1 VLIVIN
7 GVSAILKAFKET
19 VDPRGQDT
27 ATVVIAVGTG
37 TTNLALGKPATQSS
51 TYLYHSIVPVAGY
64 AVDGNT
70 DGYFLNTW

>member
-7 GVSAILKAFKET
+7 GVSAILKA
-19 VDPRGQDT
+19 
-27 ATVVIAVGTG
+27 VIAVGTG

-70 DGYFLNTW
+70 DGY

>member
-1 VLIVIN
+1 M
-7 GVSAILKAFKET
+7 A

-37 TTNLALGKPATQSS
+37 TTNLALGKLATQSS

-70 DGYFLNTW
+70 D

>member
-19 VDPRGQDT
+19 KMTAVLMNRMAVDPRGQDT

-37 TTNLALGKPATQSS
+37 TTNLALGKPAPIT
-51 TYLYHSIVPVAGY
+51 
-64 AVDGNT
+64 
-70 DGYFLNTW
+70 

>member
-1 VLIVIN
+1 MN
-7 GVSAILKAFKET
+7 MMA

-51 TYLYHSIVPVAGY
+51 TYETKMMATARNLLVSLFFIIKDSY
-64 AVDGNT
+64 
-70 DGYFLNTW
+70 